1 MHNAAAP
8 SGRGCRTD
16 SPTVLAAVIPPFV
29 RVKGDKYLSRIIE
42 KDELKKERYKLN
54 SVTEYK
60 FGKSTYIVKTYFDL
74 DCEESLED
82 VVQRLITKEVEK
94 AMSA

>member
-1 MHNAAAP
+1 MHTAATP
-8 SGRGCRTD
+8 SGRAVTAD
-16 SPTVLAAVIPPFV
+16 SPTVLAAVKPPFV
-29 RVKGDKYLSRIIE
+29 KTKGEKYLSKIIE
-42 KDELKKERYKLN
+42 KDELKKERYELN

-82 VVQRLITKEVEK
+82 VVQRMITKEVEK

>member
-1 MHNAAAP
+1 M
-8 SGRGCRTD
+8 
-16 SPTVLAAVIPPFV
+16 
-29 RVKGDKYLSRIIE
+29 SRIIE
-42 KDELKKERYKLN
+42 KNELKKERYELN

-60 FGKSTYIVKTYFDL
+60 FGKSTYLVKTYFDL

-82 VVQRLITKEVEK
+82 VVQRLITKEIAK

>member
-1 MHNAAAP
+1 MGLN
-8 SGRGCRTD
+8 
-16 SPTVLAAVIPPFV
+16 
-29 RVKGDKYLSRIIE
+29 RIIE
-42 KDELKKERYKLN
+42 KDELKKERYELN

>member
-1 MHNAAAP
+1 M
-8 SGRGCRTD
+8 T
-16 SPTVLAAVIPPFV
+16 AVKPPFV
-29 RVKGDKYLSRIIE
+29 KTKGEKYLSKIIE
-42 KDELKKERYKLN
+42 KDELKKERYELN

-82 VVQRLITKEVEK
+82 VVQRMITKEVEK

>member
-1 MHNAAAP
+1 M
-8 SGRGCRTD
+8 SRT
-16 SPTVLAAVIPPFV
+16 L
-29 RVKGDKYLSRIIE
+29 E
-42 KDELKKERYKLN
+42 KNELKKERYELN

-82 VVQRLITKEVEK
+82 VLQRLITKEIAK

>member
-1 MHNAAAP
+1 MKK
-8 SGRGCRTD
+8 RT
-16 SPTVLAAVIPPFV
+16 T
-29 RVKGDKYLSRIIE
+29 
-42 KDELKKERYKLN
+42 KDELKKARYELN

-60 FGKSTYIVKTYFDL
+60 FGKTTYIVKTYFDL

-94 AMSA
+94 ALSA

>member
-1 MHNAAAP
+1 VK
-8 SGRGCRTD
+8 T
-16 SPTVLAAVIPPFV
+16 
-29 RVKGDKYLSRIIE
+29 KGDKYLSRIIE

-60 FGKSTYIVKTYFDL
+60 FGKTAYIVKTYFDL
-74 DCEESLED
+74 NCEESLED

>member
-1 MHNAAAP
+1 M
-8 SGRGCRTD
+8 
-16 SPTVLAAVIPPFV
+16 
-29 RVKGDKYLSRIIE
+29 KKRIT
-42 KDELKKERYKLN
+42 KDELKKARYELN

-60 FGKSTYIVKTYFDL
+60 FGKTTYIVKTYFDL

-94 AMSA
+94 ATAFDRVKKL